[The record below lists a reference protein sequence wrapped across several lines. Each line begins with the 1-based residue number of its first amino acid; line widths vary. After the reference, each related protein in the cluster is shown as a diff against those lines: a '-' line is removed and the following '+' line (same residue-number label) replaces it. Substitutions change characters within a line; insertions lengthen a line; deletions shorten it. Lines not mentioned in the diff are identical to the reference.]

1 MSPDSSTLDARGN
14 QKSILVTSLVT
25 VTKISHRNHL
35 WEEKF
40 IAAHGLA
47 HCNGSMQWR
56 LHSQWWGHEVAAS
69 HNLADLETDEIKQRL
84 SSNARGLSQVTYFL
98 QCVCGGLGGAA
109 SHRLC
114 NVPKQ
119 H

>member
-47 HCNGSMQWR
+47 HRNGSMQWQ
-56 LHSQWWGHEVAAS
+56 LHPQWWGHEVAAS

-84 SSNARGLSQVTYFL
+84 SSNTQGPPQVTSS
-98 QCVCGGLGGAA
+98 VCGGGWEGDLLPTGSAT
-109 SHRLC
+109 SP
-114 NVPKQ
+114 NNTS
-119 H
+119 